1 MIMKAV
7 LADTIMLEMSL
18 LKCHQCNYLAKYV
31 QIILLAMIST
41 TKILN
46 YSEFHAPIEKL
57 I

>member
-1 MIMKAV
+1 MKAV